1 MDSPVSIWAYS
12 AQSRENLALS
22 HSCTWQTCFSFHPHQ
37 GNATGKQWCNRDSF
51 RSQRAFRDP
60 QKFLERLYI
69 NHANNTPKNRLDCF
83 HIGSKSNPCMGSRCT
98 LQQQLW
104 GPHLPK
110 LASKV
115 RMLPGAL
122 KQAKDKLFARQLYR
136 LKVGGMGR
144 RYAQGCSE
152 VCFQASRSV
161 HLHWSIVTGTKMV
174 PISLPEKVEEVHP
187 LVCCRSQQV
196 PMKSAH

>member
-69 NHANNTPKNRLDCF
+69 NHANSTPKNRLDCM
-83 HIGSKSNPCMGSRCT
+83 I
-98 LQQQLW
+98 LV
-104 GPHLPK
+104 
-110 LASKV
+110 V
-115 RMLPGAL
+115 RAIPAWVQGAL
-122 KQAKDKLFARQLYR
+122 CSSSCEDHSCPSLLHRS
-136 LKVGGMGR
+136 
-144 RYAQGCSE
+144 GCS
-152 VCFQASRSV
+152 QV
-161 HLHWSIVTGTKMV
+161 HSNKPRTSYLQDSSID
-174 PISLPEKVEEVHP
+174 
-187 LVCCRSQQV
+187 
-196 PMKSAH
+196 